1 MKVIIISGGS
11 PPSKK
16 LLIKEILDDTFLISA
31 DSGANCLYLY
41 NIKPNLLVG
50 DFDSIDGKVMEYFAK
65 NNCEIDVYPKEKDF
79 TDTEIALR
87 KGLSMKPREIV
98 LLGCT
103 GSRVDHLLGNI
114 GLLKVCLEEGVNAC
128 IKDGNNTIRLINAST
143 SLDGNLGEIFSV
155 QSYCNEIIGL
165 TIEGA
170 KYSLNNYNLKIGQ
183 GIATSNEFVG
193 CKVQIKFKS
202 GTLMIILASD

>member
-11 PPSKK
+11 PPPKA
-16 LLIKEILDDTFLISA
+16 LLINEITDDTFLIAA

-41 NIKPNLLVG
+41 NINPNLLVG
-50 DFDSIDGKVMEYFAK
+50 DFDSIDEKVMEYFTK
-65 NNCEIDVYPKEKDF
+65 YNCEIDVYPKEKDF

-87 KGLSMKPREIV
+87 KALCMSPSEII

-114 GLLKVCLEEGVNAC
+114 GLLKICLEEGVNAC
-128 IKDGNNTIRLINAST
+128 IKDGNNAIRLINSST
-143 SLDGNLGEIFSV
+143 SLKGNFGDIFSV
-155 QSYCNEIIGL
+155 QSYGDEIVGL

-183 GIATSNEFVG
+183 GIAISNEFKEN
-193 CKVQIKFKS
+193 KVQIKFKY
-202 GTLMIILASD
+202 GTLMIILSSD